1 MPPSS
6 FSVVLEGRAADADAA
21 VAVDGRAPAHA
32 ARGRAFAKKKCER
45 GDGAEDAGRSPGK
58 VCLSRKRVNS
68 EGDGDSCDQA
78 LEGGDLQVLNS
89 IRKYILNLE

>member
-6 FSVVLEGRAADADAA
+6 FSVVLEGRAANAV

-45 GDGAEDAGRSPGK
+45 GDGAEDAGRSAGK
-58 VCLSRKRVNS
+58 RAFREKGVKS
-68 EGDGDSCDQA
+68 EEDGDSCDQA
-78 LEGGDLQVLNS
+78 QEGGDLQVMNS
-89 IRKYILNLE
+89 VI